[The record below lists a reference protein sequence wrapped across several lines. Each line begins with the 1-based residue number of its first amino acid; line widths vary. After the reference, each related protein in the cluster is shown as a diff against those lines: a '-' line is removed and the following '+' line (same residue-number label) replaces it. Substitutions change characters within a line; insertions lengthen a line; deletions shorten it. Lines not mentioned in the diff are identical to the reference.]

1 MNSVAASRRIAGLD
15 TLRALAIVLVI
26 VAHYPKPES
35 GLFVRLLNFGWI
47 GVDLFFV
54 LSGYL
59 IGGQLFAAIVRERD
73 LSLGNFYAR
82 RFFRTLPNYYIVL
95 AIYAV
100 LSVAIA
106 AGPLP
111 GWKYTFFL
119 QNFAVPPMFTP
130 SWSLCVEE
138 HFYLVFPLIV
148 LLIARRCPSIGPAVF
163 AGILV
168 AEVAVRSTVWS
179 ISRPDL
185 LPGPDALRVYMGS
198 LYFPTYCRLDGLTL
212 GVGIAALKWF
222 RPRIWQR
229 LRLHGNLL
237 LAGSGVFLAASV
249 LALWKRY
256 SWTCSVLGFTLI
268 SISFALL
275 TISALSDRSLV
286 GRWRIPGVGAIALLS
301 YSLYLTH
308 SLALDFSAWLNT
320 RLALSMI
327 SLPGALISAAAIAW
341 FAVLLY
347 VLVERPFLGLRD
359 RLFRAETIPSV
370 SETVYLVS
378 KA

>member
-1 MNSVAASRRIAGLD
+1 MTAPSTSQRIGGLD

-35 GLFVRLLNFGWI
+35 GLFVRVLNFGWI

-73 LSLGNFYAR
+73 LSLGAFYAR
-82 RFFRTLPNYYIVL
+82 RFLRTLPNYYVVL
-95 AIYAV
+95 AIYGV
-100 LSVAIA
+100 LSFAVGS
-106 AGPLP
+106 GPLP
-111 GWKYTFFL
+111 GWKYSVFL
-119 QNFAVPPMFTP
+119 QNFGVPPMFTP

-138 HFYLVFPLIV
+138 QFYLLFPIIV
-148 LLIARRCPSIGPAVF
+148 VLMMQRPWLG
-163 AGILV
+163 AGIFPGILIL
-168 AEVAVRSTVWS
+168 EVAVRTVVWS
-179 ISRPDL
+179 MSRPDL
-185 LPGPDALRVYMGS
+185 QSEAEALKTYMGS
-198 LYFPTYCRLDGLTL
+198 LYFPTFCRLDGLTL

-222 RPRIWQR
+222 RPRVWQR

-237 LAGSGVFLAASV
+237 LSGSGAFLGASV

-256 SWTCSVLGFTLI
+256 SWTCSVLGFTFI

-275 TISALSDRSLV
+275 TVSVLSHHSLV
-286 GRWRIPGVGAIALLS
+286 GRWKVPGVGAISLLS

-308 SLALDFSAWLNT
+308 SMALTFSEWLNGY
-320 RLALSMI
+320 LALSMV
-327 SLPGALISAAAIAW
+327 SLPGALVSAAAIAW
-341 FAVLLY
+341 FALLLY
-347 VLVERPFLGLRD
+347 LLVEKPFLALRD
-359 RLFRAETIPSV
+359 RLFRAETRPPV
-370 SETVYLVS
+370 SETIYLVL

>member
-35 GLFVRLLNFGWI
+35 GLFSRVLNFGWI

-59 IGGQLFAAIVRERD
+59 IGGQLFAAIVRERG

-82 RFFRTLPNYYIVL
+82 RFLRTLPNYYVVL
-95 AIYAV
+95 AVYAL

-111 GWKYTFFL
+111 GWKYTLFL
-119 QNFAVPPMFTP
+119 QNFAVSPMFTP

-148 LLIARRCPSIGPAVF
+148 LLIVQSRPSIGPAVF
-163 AGILV
+163 AGILL
-168 AEVAVRSTVWS
+168 AEVAVRSAVWS

-198 LYFPTYCRLDGLTL
+198 LYFPTYCRLDSLTL

-222 RPRIWQR
+222 RPRIWQL

-249 LALWKRY
+249 LALWNRY

-275 TISALSDRSLV
+275 TVSALSDRSLV

-320 RLALSMI
+320 RFALSMI
-327 SLPGALISAAAIAW
+327 SLPGVLISTAVIAW

-359 RLFRAETIPSV
+359 RLFRAETRPPV